1 MLKGVIFDLDGVIV
15 DTAKYHFLAW
25 ARLANELGFEFT
37 ESDNERLKGVSRM
50 QSLEYV
56 LDTGGLIVPEWE
68 KEGLAYK
75 KNEWYVEYIKQ
86 LREDEIL
93 PGVKDFLLEL
103 RANGILI
110 SLGSASKNSPLI
122 LERLKLADLF
132 DVVVDGRDTSRGKP
146 DPQVFQIGA
155 RKLGLACDECI
166 VFEDADAGI
175 EAAHAAGMKAVGI
188 GTADNL
194 PDADYL
200 ASDLSEMNFE
210 ILKKIFENTSE
221 RRS

>member
-25 ARLANELGFEFT
+25 ARLAKELGFEFT
-37 ESDNERLKGVSRM
+37 EADNERLKGVSRM
-50 QSLEYV
+50 QSLEY
-56 LDTGGLIVPEWE
+56 LLETGGITVPEWE
-68 KEGLAYK
+68 KEGLAQK

-93 PGVKDFLLEL
+93 PGTKAFLLEL

-122 LERLKLADLF
+122 LERLKIADLF
-132 DVVVDGRDTSRGKP
+132 DAVVDGRDTSRGKP

-155 RKLGLACDECI
+155 QKLGLTCDECV

-188 GTADNL
+188 GSSDNL

-200 ASDLSEMNFE
+200 ISDLSEMS
-210 ILKKIFENTSE
+210 IDLLKKIYSE
-221 RRS
+221 EIVI